1 MRIAFGHKARVG
13 KDECCKYLKSR
24 YNGDILAF
32 SDTLYE
38 VCYGIQKTLNS
49 NQQKDPKLLQFI
61 GEGFRKLYGEDIWV
75 NKLVEKI
82 NPDNDTYVS
91 DLRYPNEFQKLKDLG
106 FITVKINRPN
116 RIIDRD
122 PNHISEIALDNYK
135 FDYEIDN
142 DGTLEDLYNKLNKL
156 MGELYGKLTYPRLE
170 LS

>member
-13 KDECCKYLKSR
+13 KDECCRYLR
-24 YNGDILAF
+24 DMYLGDVLAF

-38 VCYGIQKTLNS
+38 VCYGIQNS
-49 NQQKDPKLLQFI
+49 LGIPRKKDVKLLQFV
-61 GEGFRKLYGEDIWV
+61 GEGFRKLYGEDIWI

-122 PNHISEIALDNYK
+122 PNHISETALDNYK

-142 DGTLEDLYNKLNKL
+142 DGTLEDLHDKLDKL
-156 MGELYGKLTYPRLE
+156 ISNL
-170 LS
+170 